1 MMLKELKAMYVVCI
15 STRYNARKEDQRL
28 FYNKNS
34 TAITFLVLERTFTKI
49 ACSIINER
57 EELVFNPP

>member
-1 MMLKELKAMYVVCI
+1 MMLKELKAMYVVCS

-49 ACSIINER
+49 ASS
-57 EELVFNPP
+57 LL

>member
-1 MMLKELKAMYVVCI
+1 MLLLNDVERTKSYVQDI
-15 STRYNARKEDQRL
+15 TRARRIKD
-28 FYNKNS
+28 FSIIKIVHS

-57 EELVFNPP
+57 GASV

>member
-1 MMLKELKAMYVVCI
+1 MLLLNDVERAKSHVQDI
-15 STRYNARKEDQRL
+15 TRARRIKD
-28 FYNKNS
+28 FSIIKIVH

-57 EELVFNPP
+57 GASV

>member
-1 MMLKELKAMYVVCI
+1 MLKELKAMYYV
-15 STRYNARKEDQRL
+15 SKAQGGGSKSFHN
-28 FYNKNS
+28 NKNS

-57 EELVFNPP
+57 GASV

>member
-1 MMLKELKAMYVVCI
+1 MMLKELKAMYVVCS

-34 TAITFLVLERTFTKI
+34 RTAITFLVLERTFTKI

-57 EELVFNPP
+57 GASV